1 MADRTPPWPDR
12 TAHQPAVDPWANP
25 GSSWPDTGPSWPDTG
40 PSWPDSGPAWPG
52 GTAPGGAAPGGTA
65 PGAAAP
71 DQGSKAYHRG
81 VAQVGQPGAQPR
93 YKRPDDTSVGPPP
106 WSAQPD
112 PLSGVPR
119 APLRYQIRQ
128 LRKGGEWTTIGGLF
142 AFICW
147 GIWAISVRGGDMVV
161 PVLTFVMVAL
171 VAAGVFALTR
181 LLGRIILE
189 RWLHRSR
196 NSAWGAHLVT
206 GLFLFGAGVAY
217 LRQTE
222 WVIDAWNFVKNLS

>member
-12 TAHQPAVDPWANP
+12 TVRQPAADPWADSGP
-25 GSSWPDTGPSWPDTG
+25 SWPDQAPSWPDTGPSWPDAG

-52 GTAPGGAAPGGTA
+52 GTVPGGAV
-65 PGAAAP
+65 PGATAP
-71 DQGSKAYHRG
+71 DQAPKAYHRG
-81 VAQVGQPGAQPR
+81 VAQVGQPGAR
-93 YKRPDDTSVGPPP
+93 AGYRRPDDTSVGPPA
-106 WSAQPD
+106 WSREPD
-112 PLSGVPR
+112 RLPR
-119 APLRYQIRQ
+119 APVRDQLRQ

-171 VAAGVFALTR
+171 VAGGVFALTR
-181 LLGRIILE
+181 LLGRIVLE
-189 RWLHRSR
+189 RWLHRTR
-196 NSAWGAHLVT
+196 NSAVGAHLVT
-206 GLFLFGAGVAY
+206 GVFLAGAGVAY

-222 WVIDAWNFVKNLS
+222 WVVDAWNWVANFF